1 MLPQNA
7 AVGPTTRRNSNNSDD
22 SLILLKMLVNIC
34 ALVMMVPDPA
44 ELIIQ
49 FLLAAIVHKLT
60 PSYKQDL
67 SRLTSPAASQQQEMI
82 FICSLVQAECLQS
95 AAGNDHT

>member
-49 FLLAAIVHKLT
+49 FLLALF
-60 PSYKQDL
+60 
-67 SRLTSPAASQQQEMI
+67 TS
-82 FICSLVQAECLQS
+82 
-95 AAGNDHT
+95 